1 MSEFALPRLA
11 FLGPPGSYSHQCALD
26 RFETSVQYAEQSNI
40 SEVFSAVSP
49 DIPFAVIPQENSVY
63 GSVIDTY
70 DSLRY
75 PAAGESVFVR
85 GELTLAVKHCLVVRK
100 GVQLEDIQRVI
111 SHEQALGQC
120 SRFLTKALPGVPR
133 VKVPST
139 SAAAQSVLYCGEGT
153 DEPETAAICSAKCA
167 ELFDGLEILYKD
179 IQNEASNTTR
189 FFILANSLDSRLPG
203 GQREPRRQRALI
215 RISNPPPQ
223 RQRDETPLPNRLLH
237 TVTST
242 LMTTF
247 GCAALRIDRRPSLT
261 DVPFDD
267 VYFVE
272 VGDVTLPVLSAQAS
286 KSYEA
291 EWLERVQG
299 GIDRIRA
306 AGGDAT
312 ILGLW

>member
-1 MSEFALPRLA
+1 MAASLEPRVA

-26 RFETSVQYAEQSNI
+26 RFEASVQYAEQGNI
-40 SEVFSAVSP
+40 SDVFRAVSP

-63 GSVIDTY
+63 GTVIDTY
-70 DSLRY
+70 DALRS
-75 PAAGESVFVR
+75 PTAGKSVFVR

-100 GVQLEDIQRVI
+100 GIEPEKIQRII

-120 SRFLTKALPGVPR
+120 SNFLTENFPGIPR

-139 SAAAQSVLYCGEGT
+139 SAAAQSVLYCGEDPG
-153 DEPETAAICSAKCA
+153 EPETAAICSAQCA
-167 ELFDGLEILYKD
+167 EMFDGLDILHRD

-189 FFILANSLDSRLPG
+189 FFILANSLDTPLPG

-223 RQRDETPLPNRLLH
+223 RHVDEAPPPNRLLH

-261 DVPFDD
+261 EVPFDD

-272 VGDVTLPVLSAQAS
+272 VGDVILPVMSAEAN
-286 KSYEA
+286 KSCEA
-291 EWLERVQG
+291 EWLTRVQAG
-299 GIDRIRA
+299 VERIRA
-306 AGGDAT
+306 VGGEAT

>member
-1 MSEFALPRLA
+1 MSASMRLRLA

-26 RFETSVQYAEQSNI
+26 RFESSVQYAEQRNI
-40 SEVFSAVSP
+40 SDVFRAVSP

-63 GSVIDTY
+63 GTVIDTY
-70 DSLRY
+70 DALRSSS
-75 PAAGESVFVR
+75 AGESVFVR
-85 GELTLAVKHCLVVRK
+85 GELTLAVKHCLVVRQ
-100 GVQLEDIQRVI
+100 GVQLDQIQRVI

-120 SRFLTKALPGVPR
+120 SHFLTENLPEIPR

-139 SAAAQSVLYCGEGT
+139 SAAAQSVLYCGDDSG
-153 DEPETAAICSAKCA
+153 EPETAAICSAQCA
-167 ELFDGLEILYKD
+167 EMFEGLDILYKD

-189 FFILANSLDSRLPG
+189 FFILANSPDTPLPG
-203 GQREPRRQRALI
+203 GQREHRRQRALV
-215 RISNPPPQ
+215 RISNSPLQ
-223 RQRDETPLPNRLLH
+223 RHADEAPLSNRLLH

-272 VGDVTLPVLSAQAS
+272 VGDVNLPVMSAEAN
-286 KSYEA
+286 KSCEA
-291 EWLERVQG
+291 EWLSRVQAG
-299 GIDRIRA
+299 VERIRA
-306 AGGDAT
+306 VGGEAT
-312 ILGLW
+312 ILGMW